1 MAAVRIAKKIL
12 NDPRNVV
19 PETLDGLI
27 ATYNGRVRKLDGVN
41 AMARVDIPDG
51 KVALLIGGGS
61 GHEPAYHGFVGDNM
75 ADGAALGNIFAAPT
89 PDIILE
95 ATRAVHRGK
104 GVLYLYG
111 NYAGDIL
118 NFDMAAEMAAE
129 EGIEVRTLLIRDD
142 VASGSI
148 ENRRGIAGAMFAVK
162 ITGGAAATLGTLDEV
177 VNVTSK
183 ARDNIRSI
191 SVALHAGSIPE
202 TGQFTFEL
210 ADDEIE
216 IGMGVHGEPGVW
228 REKMVP
234 TDTLVDKMLEFI
246 LQDLPFKR
254 GDEVCALVNGA
265 GSTTNMELLIANRRM
280 LEVLAANGIFVH
292 ECVVG
297 SLFTTQEMAG
307 FSISLMRLD
316 DELKRYYDMPIRS
329 FGWTKW

>member
-1 MAAVRIAKKIL
+1 MVRKAKKIF

-19 PETLDGLI
+19 PEMLDGLV
-27 ATYNGRVRKLDGVN
+27 AAYNGRVKKLDGVN
-41 AMARVDIPDG
+41 AMARVDIPAG

-75 ADGAALGNIFAAPT
+75 ADGAALGNVFAAPT

-95 ATRAVHRGK
+95 ATRAIHRGK

-118 NFDMAAEMAAE
+118 NFDMAAE
-129 EGIEVRTLLIRDD
+129 EGIEVRTLLVRDD
-142 VASGSI
+142 VACGPV
-148 ENRRGIAGAMFAVK
+148 ENRRGIAGAMLAVK
-162 ITGGAAATLGTLDEV
+162 IAGGAAATLDTLDDV
-177 VNVTSK
+177 VRVTSR
-183 ARDNIRSI
+183 ALENIRSI
-191 SVALHAGSIPE
+191 SVALYAGSIPE
-202 TGQFTFEL
+202 TGEFTFEL

-216 IGMGVHGEPGVW
+216 IGMGVHGEAGVW
-228 REKMVP
+228 REKMVS
-234 TDTLVDKMLEFI
+234 TDTLVDRMMEFI
-246 LQDLPFKR
+246 LRDMPLQR
-254 GDEVCALVNGA
+254 GEEVCVLINGA
-265 GSTTNMELLIANRRM
+265 GSTTAMELLIANRRV
-280 LEVLAANGIFVH
+280 LQVLAENGVTVH

-307 FSISLMRLD
+307 FSISLMRVD

>member
-1 MAAVRIAKKIL
+1 MRKAKKIL
-12 NDPRNVV
+12 NDPKNVV
-19 PETLDGLI
+19 PEMLDGLV
-27 ATYNGRVRKLDGVN
+27 ATYNGRVRKLDGVT

-61 GHEPAYHGFVGDNM
+61 GHEPAYHGYVGDNM
-75 ADGAALGNIFAAPT
+75 ADGAALGNVFAAPT

-95 ATRAVHRGK
+95 ATKAIHRGK

-118 NFDMAAEMAAE
+118 NFDMAAELAAD
-129 EGIEVRTLLIRDD
+129 EGIEVQTLLIRDD
-142 VASGSI
+142 VACGPI
-148 ENRRGIAGAMFAVK
+148 ENRRGIGGAMLAVK
-162 ITGGAAATLGTLDEV
+162 IAGGAAATLDTLDGV
-177 VNVTSK
+177 VRVTSK
-183 ARDNIRSI
+183 ALDNIRSV

-202 TGQFTFEL
+202 TGQFTFDL
-210 ADDEIE
+210 PDDEIE
-216 IGMGVHGEPGVW
+216 IGMGVHGETGVW

-234 TDTLVDKMLEFI
+234 TDVLVDKMLELI
-246 LQDLPFKR
+246 LQDLPFER
-254 GDEVCALVNGA
+254 GDEVCVLVNGA
-265 GSTTNMELLIANRRM
+265 GSTTNMELLIANRR
-280 LEVLAANGIFVH
+280 VLQILDANGIAVH
-292 ECVVG
+292 ESVAG

>member
-1 MAAVRIAKKIL
+1 
-12 NDPRNVV
+12 
-19 PETLDGLI
+19 
-27 ATYNGRVRKLDGVN
+27 
-41 AMARVDIPDG
+41 MARVDIPAD

-75 ADGAALGNIFAAPT
+75 ADGAALGNVFAAPT

-95 ATRAVHRGK
+95 ATKAIHRGK

-129 EGIEVRTLLIRDD
+129 EGIEVQTLLVRDD
-142 VASGSI
+142 VACAQI
-148 ENRRGIAGAMFAVK
+148 EDRRGIGGAVLAIK
-162 ITGGAAATLGTLDEV
+162 IAGGAAATLGTLDEV
-177 VNVTSK
+177 VGVTSK
-183 ARDNIRSI
+183 ALDNIRSI
-191 SVALHAGSIPE
+191 SVALYAGSIPE
-202 TGQFTFEL
+202 TGQFTFDL

-216 IGMGVHGEPGVW
+216 IGMGVHGEAGVW
-228 REKMVP
+228 REKMVS
-234 TDTLVDKMLEFI
+234 TDELVDRMLEYI

-254 GDEVCALVNGA
+254 GDDVCVLINGA
-265 GSTTNMELLIANRRM
+265 GSTTNMELLIANRRT
-280 LEVLAANGIFVH
+280 LQVLAANGISVH

-307 FSISLMRLD
+307 FSITLMRVD
-316 DELKRYYDMPIRS
+316 DELKRYYDMPVRS